1 MNTPITRKI
10 VIKRNG
16 EKEQLDLNKVH
27 KVLFW
32 ATEDIT
38 GVSVSDVE
46 MKAGLHLY
54 DGITTSDVQQILV
67 KAAANLISLET
78 PNYQYVAARLAMFD
92 LRKKVLG
99 HFNPKP
105 LYDIIIDNVE
115 REVYDGKILH
125 NYNKEQIEKLDSFI
139 KHDRDYDFAYAGI
152 QQVMDK
158 YLVQDRSTGET
169 YETPQYMYIMI
180 AATIFAK
187 YPDET
192 RMKYVKD
199 YYDAI
204 STFKLSLPTPIMAG
218 VRTPLRQFSS
228 CVLIDVDDN
237 LDSLIASNGAVTKYI
252 AKRAG
257 IGLNF
262 GRVRALGSA
271 VRGGE
276 VKHTGVIPFLQWYQ
290 SAIKSCSQGG
300 IRDGAG
306 TVHFPFWHREIEDII
321 VLKNNKGGD
330 DNRCRKMDYSIQL
343 NKLFYERFLKNEN
356 ITLFSP
362 HDAPDLYQA
371 FFADQELFNHLYTV
385 YEKKYKIEKKVV
397 KARELFSDIMLERA
411 ETGRIYLMN
420 VDHCNTHSSF
430 DDTIYMSNLCQEIT
444 LPTDPFTELNNPDDL
459 ESEIALCIL
468 SAVNL
473 GSIKDLGDL
482 ELLCDLAVR
491 ALDELIDYQEYPMQ
505 AAKNATLNR
514 RSLGIG
520 VINYAYYLA
529 KNKAKYNSQEAYD
542 LTHELFEAIQYN
554 LIKASAN
561 LAKEKGP
568 CPYYNRTKYSRGIM
582 PIDTYKSTIEQYTTV
597 DYKLDW
603 VALRELVSEHGLR
616 NSTLSSLMPSES
628 SSQVSN
634 GTNGIEPPRGYIS
647 NKKCKNTMAKMVVP
661 EYAKLKNFYD
671 LAWDHP
677 SNEGYLINVGI
688 MQKFVDQAIS
698 ANTYYNPERF
708 DKGEI
713 PMSLMMKEVIM
724 AYQLGVK
731 TLYYHNT
738 FDGKSDDEV
747 VDDGGCA
754 GGACAI

>member
-1 MNTPITRKI
+1 MNNPVTRKI
-10 VIKRNG
+10 VTKRNG

-32 ATEDIT
+32 ATDGIT
-38 GVSVSDVE
+38 GVSVSDIE

-67 KAAANLISLET
+67 KAAAELISLDT

-99 HFNPKP
+99 HFKPKP
-105 LYDIIIDNVE
+105 LYDIVIDNVE
-115 REVYDGKILH
+115 RDVYDGSVFH
-125 NYNKEQIEKLDSFI
+125 NYSKEEIEKIDSFI
-139 KHDRDYDFAYAGI
+139 KHDRDYDFAFAGI
-152 QQVMDK
+152 QQVIDK
-158 YLVQDRSTGET
+158 YLVQDRSTGAM

-192 RMKYVKD
+192 RMKYIKD

-204 STFKLSLPTPIMAG
+204 STFRLSLPTPIMAG
-218 VRTPLRQFSS
+218 VRTPLRQYSS

-262 GRVRALGSA
+262 GRVRAIGSG

-290 SAIKSCSQGG
+290 HAIKSCSQGG

-321 VLKNNKGGD
+321 VLKNNKGTE
-330 DNRCRKMDYSIQL
+330 DNRCRKMDYSIQF
-343 NKLFYERFLKNEN
+343 NKLFYERVLKNED

-371 FFADQELFNHLYTV
+371 FFEDQGLFNELYAV
-385 YEKKYKIEKKVV
+385 YEKKYKIDKKVV
-397 KARELFSDIMLERA
+397 KAKDLYNAILKERA
-411 ETGRIYLMN
+411 ETGRIYIMN

-444 LPTDPFTELNNPDDL
+444 LPTTPFTELDDNEDL

-473 GSIKDLGDL
+473 GLIRDLSEL
-482 ELLCDLAVR
+482 ESLCDLAVR

-505 AAKNATLNR
+505 AAKNATINR

-529 KNKAKYNSQEAYD
+529 KNKAKYNSQEAFD
-542 LTHELFEAIQYN
+542 LTHELFEALQYN

-561 LAKEKGP
+561 LAAEKGP
-568 CPYYNRTKYSRGIM
+568 CEYYNRTKYSRGVF
-582 PIDTYKSTIEQYTTV
+582 PIDTYKV
-597 DYKLDW
+597 DIDEHVKVELKQDW
-603 VALRELVSEHGLR
+603 PALRALVSENGLR

-634 GTNGIEPPRGYIS
+634 GTNGIEAPRAYIS
-647 NKKCKNTMAKMVVP
+647 VKKCKNTMAKMVVP

-671 LAWDHP
+671 LAWEQT
-677 SNEGYLINVGI
+677 SNEGYLINAGI

-698 ANTYYNPERF
+698 ANTYYNPEHF
-708 DKGEI
+708 DEGEI
-713 PMSLMMKEVIM
+713 PMSLIMREVMI
-724 AYQLGVK
+724 AYKLGLK

-738 FDGKSDDEV
+738 YDGKSDDEV
-747 VDDGGCA
+747 VDDKGCD